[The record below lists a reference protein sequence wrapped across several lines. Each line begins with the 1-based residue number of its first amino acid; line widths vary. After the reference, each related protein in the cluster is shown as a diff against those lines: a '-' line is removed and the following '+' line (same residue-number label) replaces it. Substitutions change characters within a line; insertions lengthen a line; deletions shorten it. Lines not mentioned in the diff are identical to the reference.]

1 MKIYDILIKD
11 VYTDEKRS
19 ETMQCDET
27 ADIRDIHKQAMKAAK
42 YVLAEPA
49 GPSIIHILQASL
61 KHTSKKLS
69 CAWVR
74 VYLCIMLKFKNI
86 NYI

>member
-27 ADIRDIHKQAMKAAK
+27 ADIRDIHKQAMKVIKVAEDIECIRTNNQLV
-42 YVLAEPA
+42 YTIDRGFLA
-49 GPSIIHILQASL
+49 
-61 KHTSKKLS
+61 
-69 CAWVR
+69 
-74 VYLCIMLKFKNI
+74 
-86 NYI
+86 